1 MKREEEKMMVVIST
15 KKLIESIPNDDDSR
29 RKLAHH
35 TVEQWDLHQVFEYAV
50 DILQEKYEENSNFF
64 DEDLEFYCE
73 DVMDY
78 GVYGNEVSTVGED
91 YFGETIGPRQQDPA
105 KLFPTSVFS
114 IAPQEEG

>member
-1 MKREEEKMMVVIST
+1 MKREEEKAMVVIST
-15 KKLIESIPNDDDSR
+15 RKLMESVSNDDDSR

-50 DILQEKYEENSNFF
+50 DILTEKYEENSNLF

-73 DVMDY
+73 DVMDH

-91 YFGETIGPRQQDPA
+91 YFGETIGSRQEDPA
-105 KLFPTSVFS
+105 RLFPTPVFS
-114 IAPQEEG
+114 IGQQKEG